1 MKGTTTINVL
11 AACNQNRQFIYYF
24 VGWEGSA
31 HESKVLRG
39 KYYLCDAG
47 YTNAKG
53 FLAPYR
59 GHRYHLTEWGGNR
72 PRTAEEYFNRK
83 HSKVR
88 NVIEKA
94 FGVLK
99 MRWAFLR
106 DTSWYS
112 PRMVG
117 FFFCACCLL
126 HNYIRAQ
133 GGTDVFEMAYIRPV
147 VDMPTVTETIDEPA
161 TFVEPS
167 EEWTRFR
174 HALAQCMWAAR

>member
-1 MKGTTTINVL
+1 MHIGCFLHYIRNTLLLLI
-11 AACNQNRQFIYYF
+11 C
-24 VGWEGSA
+24 GSPFTF
-31 HESKVLRG
+31 KTVG